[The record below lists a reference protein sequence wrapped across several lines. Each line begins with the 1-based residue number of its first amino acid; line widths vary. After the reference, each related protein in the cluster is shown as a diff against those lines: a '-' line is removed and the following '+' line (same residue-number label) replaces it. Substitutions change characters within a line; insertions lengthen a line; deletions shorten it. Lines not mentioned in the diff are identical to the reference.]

1 MKNGKRLLALLC
13 LSALC
18 ACPADAGAGGRGE
31 PRRRRA
37 GGGARRAGAAGSGI
51 RRARALGGA
60 FTLPNGVEVRID
72 ADIELGEGARHPVY
86 TIERGRLT
94 GEQALALLNGLFPGD
109 LELRVNRDSREEL
122 LRHAPG
128 APGLFCRCGR
138 GERRGDLRPYEDE
151 TEQLAALQQRLS
163 AAPEQDAYAP
173 LEAEDLA
180 AGGGRLA
187 VRAADGQQYYVWVEE
202 RSLCVS
208 TSRQGTVQSET
219 AVLQGGYAGEARG
232 QGVGDVLITEEE
244 AVETGARGARARGP
258 CRQLC
263 HLPCGKG
270 PHAGV

>member
-18 ACPADAGAGGRGE
+18 ACQPTPAQEAVVNRADGALEAALAAPAQPEAEYDA
-31 PRRRRA
+31 P
-37 GGGARRAGAAGSGI
+37 ARWEE
-51 RRARALGGA
+51 A

-122 LRHAPG
+122 LYDMR
-128 APGLFCRCGR
+128 RV
-138 GERRGDLRPYEDE
+138 RRGYFVDVDEESGEVIYAPYEDE

-187 VRAADGQQYYVWVEE
+187 VRAADGQQYYVWAEE
-202 RSLCVS
+202 RSVCVS
-208 TSRQGTVQSET
+208 TSRQGTVEW
-219 AVLQGGYAGEARG
+219 
-232 QGVGDVLITEEE
+232 
-244 AVETGARGARARGP
+244 
-258 CRQLC
+258 
-263 HLPCGKG
+263 
-270 PHAGV
+270 